1 MMVLSTKLPTGLGWP
16 SFEAVPEDVVP
27 HSFNRI
33 SKTEEVVPLP
43 EVNKIYWHKSSIR
56 FLSNSTNVVYLPKND
71 LILFN
76 FFS

>member
-16 SFEAVPEDVVP
+16 SLEAVPEDVVP

-43 EVNKIYWHKSSIR
+43 EVQKI
-56 FLSNSTNVVYLPKND
+56 D
-71 LILFN
+71 
-76 FFS
+76 